1 LTEGQ
6 VVRYNSLRTTCPDI
20 GIILLYEM
28 NLLIIKIFK
37 IRGIEVT
44 DMEQNVKMKKGLAS
58 ASGAYIL
65 WGILPIYWKL
75 VGDVPAQEIIAH
87 RIIWSLL
94 FMLAVVVVMNRKQ
107 QLYEET
113 IQLLAAP
120 ARLLALVMGTIFITV
135 NWSLFV
141 WAVNDG
147 RVIETSLGYYVSPL
161 VSILLGIFFLRER
174 LSLGQTIA
182 VILAACGVFYMTM
195 NFGSVPWAAIGLA
208 LSFGLYGL
216 CKKRAGLSPITS
228 ITLETL
234 IVAPFA
240 FIYLLYLD
248 IHGVGSFESLS
259 LTSLFLV
266 GGGIV
271 TPIPLLLFASGA
283 NRLSLTMLGFVQ
295 YLAPTISLL
304 LGIFLYSEAFT
315 TVHAV
320 SFGLIWAALLAFS
333 LADTKLF
340 LRSEILLQRFNMLLK
355 EYI

>member
-1 LTEGQ
+1 MEEQ
-6 VVRYNSLRTTCPDI
+6 
-20 GIILLYEM
+20 EM
-28 NLLIIKIFK
+28 
-37 IRGIEVT
+37 V
-44 DMEQNVKMKKGLAS
+44 KKGLAS
-58 ASGAYIL
+58 AIGAYVL

-75 VGDVPAQEIIAH
+75 VGDVPAQEVIAH
-87 RIIWSLL
+87 RIVWSLL
-94 FMLAVVVVMNRKQ
+94 FMLAVVIMMNRRQ
-107 QLYEET
+107 QLYAET
-113 IQLLAAP
+113 RQLLAAP
-120 ARLLALVMGTIFITV
+120 ARSLALVMGTIFITV

-161 VSILLGIFFLRER
+161 VSILLGILFFRER

-182 VILAACGVFYMTM
+182 VILAASGVFYMTM
-195 NFGSVPWAAIGLA
+195 HFGSVPWVAIGLA

-240 FIYLLYLD
+240 ILYLLSLD
-248 IHGVGSFESLS
+248 IQGIGSFASLS

-271 TPIPLLLFASGA
+271 TPIPLLLFANGA

-295 YLAPTISLL
+295 YVAPTISLL
-304 LGIFLYSEAFT
+304 LGIFLYHEAFT

-320 SFGLIWAALLAFS
+320 SFGFIWAALLAFS

-340 LRSEILLQRFNMLLK
+340 LRSEILIQKFNMLLK

>member
-1 LTEGQ
+1 MEEH
-6 VVRYNSLRTTCPDI
+6 
-20 GIILLYEM
+20 EM
-28 NLLIIKIFK
+28 
-37 IRGIEVT
+37 V
-44 DMEQNVKMKKGLAS
+44 KKGLAS
-58 ASGAYIL
+58 AIGAYVL

-75 VGDVPAQEIIAH
+75 VGDVPAQEVIAH
-87 RIIWSLL
+87 RIVWSLV
-94 FMLAVVVVMNRKQ
+94 FMLAVVMLMNRRQ
-107 QLYEET
+107 QLYAET
-113 IQLLAAP
+113 MQLLAAP
-120 ARLLALVMGTIFITV
+120 ARCLALVMGTIFITV

-161 VSILLGIFFLRER
+161 VSILLGILFFRER

-182 VILAACGVFYMTM
+182 VILAASGVFYMTM
-195 NFGSVPWAAIGLA
+195 HFGSVPWVAICLA

-240 FIYLLYLD
+240 ILYLLSLH
-248 IHGVGSFESLS
+248 IQGIGSFESLS

-271 TPIPLLLFASGA
+271 TPIPLLLFANGA

-295 YLAPTISLL
+295 YVAPTISLF
-304 LGIFLYSEAFT
+304 LGIFLYHEAFT

-320 SFGLIWAALLAFS
+320 AFSFIWAALLAFS

-340 LRSEILLQRFNMLLK
+340 LRSEILLQKFNMLIK

>member
-1 LTEGQ
+1 MEEQ
-6 VVRYNSLRTTCPDI
+6 
-20 GIILLYEM
+20 EM
-28 NLLIIKIFK
+28 
-37 IRGIEVT
+37 V
-44 DMEQNVKMKKGLAS
+44 KKGLAS
-58 ASGAYIL
+58 AIGAYVL

-75 VGDVPAQEIIAH
+75 VGDVPAQEVIAH
-87 RIIWSLL
+87 RIVWSLL
-94 FMLAVVVVMNRKQ
+94 FMLAVVIMMNRRQ
-107 QLYEET
+107 QLYAET
-113 IQLLAAP
+113 RQLLAAP
-120 ARLLALVMGTIFITV
+120 ARSLALVMGTIFITV

-161 VSILLGIFFLRER
+161 VSILLGILFFRER

-182 VILAACGVFYMTM
+182 VILAASGVFYMTM
-195 NFGSVPWAAIGLA
+195 HFGSVPWVAIGLA

-240 FIYLLYLD
+240 ILYLLSLD
-248 IHGVGSFESLS
+248 IQGIGSFASLS

-271 TPIPLLLFASGA
+271 TPIPLLLFANGA

-295 YLAPTISLL
+295 YVAPTISLL
-304 LGIFLYSEAFT
+304 LGIFLYHEAFT

-320 SFGLIWAALLAFS
+320 SFGFIWVALLAFS

-340 LRSEILLQRFNMLLK
+340 HRSEIILQKFNMLLK

>member
-1 LTEGQ
+1 MEEQ
-6 VVRYNSLRTTCPDI
+6 
-20 GIILLYEM
+20 EM
-28 NLLIIKIFK
+28 
-37 IRGIEVT
+37 V
-44 DMEQNVKMKKGLAS
+44 KKGLAS
-58 ASGAYIL
+58 AIGAYVL

-75 VGDVPAQEIIAH
+75 VGDVPAQEVIAH
-87 RIIWSLL
+87 RIVWSLL
-94 FMLAVVVVMNRKQ
+94 FMLAVVVVMNRRQ
-107 QLYEET
+107 QLYAET
-113 IQLLAAP
+113 RQLLAAP

-161 VSILLGIFFLRER
+161 ISILLGILFFRER

-182 VILAACGVFYMTM
+182 VILAASGVFYMTM
-195 NFGSVPWAAIGLA
+195 NFGSVPWVAIGLA

-240 FIYLLYLD
+240 LLYLLSLD
-248 IHGVGSFESLS
+248 IQGIGSFASLS

-271 TPIPLLLFASGA
+271 TPIPLLLFANGA
-283 NRLSLTMLGFVQ
+283 NRLSLTVLGFVQ
-295 YLAPTISLL
+295 YVAPTISLL
-304 LGIFLYSEAFT
+304 LGIFLYHEAFT

-320 SFGLIWAALLAFS
+320 SFGFIWAALLAFS
-333 LADTKLF
+333 LADTKVF
-340 LRSEILLQRFNMLLK
+340 LRSEIILQKFNMLLK

>member
-1 LTEGQ
+1 MEEQ
-6 VVRYNSLRTTCPDI
+6 
-20 GIILLYEM
+20 EM
-28 NLLIIKIFK
+28 
-37 IRGIEVT
+37 V
-44 DMEQNVKMKKGLAS
+44 KKGLAS
-58 ASGAYIL
+58 AIGAYVL

-75 VGDVPAQEIIAH
+75 VGDVPAQEVIAH
-87 RIIWSLL
+87 RIVWSLL
-94 FMLAVVVVMNRKQ
+94 FMLAVVIMMNRRQ
-107 QLYEET
+107 QLYAET
-113 IQLLAAP
+113 RQLLAAP
-120 ARLLALVMGTIFITV
+120 ARSLALVMGTIFITV

-161 VSILLGIFFLRER
+161 VSILLGILFFRER

-182 VILAACGVFYMTM
+182 VILAASGVFYMTM
-195 NFGSVPWAAIGLA
+195 HFGSVPWVAIGLA

-240 FIYLLYLD
+240 ILYLLSLD
-248 IHGVGSFESLS
+248 IQGIGSFASLS

-271 TPIPLLLFASGA
+271 TPIPLLLFANGA
-283 NRLSLTMLGFVQ
+283 NRLSLTVLGFVQ
-295 YLAPTISLL
+295 YVAPTISLL
-304 LGIFLYSEAFT
+304 LGIFLYHEAFT

-320 SFGLIWAALLAFS
+320 SFVFIWAALLAFS
-333 LADTKLF
+333 LADTKVF
-340 LRSEILLQRFNMLLK
+340 LRSEIILQKFNMLLK

>member
-1 LTEGQ
+1 MEEQ
-6 VVRYNSLRTTCPDI
+6 
-20 GIILLYEM
+20 EM
-28 NLLIIKIFK
+28 
-37 IRGIEVT
+37 V
-44 DMEQNVKMKKGLAS
+44 KKGLAS
-58 ASGAYIL
+58 AIGAYVL

-75 VGDVPAQEIIAH
+75 VGDVPAQEVIAH
-87 RIIWSLL
+87 RIVWSLL
-94 FMLAVVVVMNRKQ
+94 FMLAVVIMMNRRQ
-107 QLYEET
+107 QLYAET
-113 IQLLAAP
+113 RQLLAAP
-120 ARLLALVMGTIFITV
+120 ARSLALVMGTIFITV

-161 VSILLGIFFLRER
+161 VSILLGILFFRER

-182 VILAACGVFYMTM
+182 VILAASGVFYMTM
-195 NFGSVPWAAIGLA
+195 HFGSVPWVAIGLA

-240 FIYLLYLD
+240 ILYLLSLD
-248 IHGVGSFESLS
+248 IQGIGSFASLS

-271 TPIPLLLFASGA
+271 TPIPLLLFANGA
-283 NRLSLTMLGFVQ
+283 NRLSLTVLGFVQ
-295 YLAPTISLL
+295 YVAPTISLL
-304 LGIFLYSEAFT
+304 LGIFLYHEAFT

-320 SFGLIWAALLAFS
+320 SFGFIWAALLAFS
-333 LADTKLF
+333 LADTKVF
-340 LRSEILLQRFNMLLK
+340 LRSEILIQKFNMLLK